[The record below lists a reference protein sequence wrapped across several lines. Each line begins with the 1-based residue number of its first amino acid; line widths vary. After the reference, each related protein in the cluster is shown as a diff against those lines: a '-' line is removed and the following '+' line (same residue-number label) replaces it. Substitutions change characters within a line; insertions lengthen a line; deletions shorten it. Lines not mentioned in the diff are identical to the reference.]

1 MGGLTRGTEESVPNV
16 PLATS
21 FAGTNIESRQ
31 ICFVVMMLLPVLE
44 PMLCQRVLAG
54 GLTWAHLIGLLV
66 KMIPNSSL
74 ALIKRTHLHCLDSRD
89 SHSSFSSKLELEN
102 LLMYEML
109 KTRLADP
116 LCTAS
121 TVDDR
126 VFGSRT

>member
-1 MGGLTRGTEESVPNV
+1 MGGLTRGTEKSVPHV
-16 PLATS
+16 QLATS
-21 FAGTNIESRQ
+21 FAGTNI
-31 ICFVVMMLLPVLE
+31 
-44 PMLCQRVLAG
+44 
-54 GLTWAHLIGLLV
+54 GLLA
-66 KMIPNSSL
+66 KMIPTSSL
-74 ALIKRTHLHCLDSRD
+74 ALIRRTHLHCVDSRD
-89 SHSSFSSKLELEN
+89 SHSSFSSKLELED